1 MLLPA
6 GVKVMQCDFV
16 SVNNGITAATSC
28 LQLNVVNNHIN
39 ARQACI
45 NGRDIN
51 QSCIIGNLFYKDISS
66 QTSSVGVQFTGHSAW
81 NVVSNNVSTPPY
93 CLNLPVTPACWQCLR
108 WHLCLMIPA

>member
-1 MLLPA
+1 MLAA

-51 QSCIIGNLFYKDISS
+51 QSSIIGNLFYKDISS
-66 QTSSVGVQFTGHSAW
+66 QTSSVGVQFTGQSAW
-81 NVVSNNVSTPPY
+81 NVISNNVSAPA
-93 CLNLPVTPACWQCLR
+93 CRLDLPATPACVHCVC
-108 WHLCLMIPA
+108 WHFRPVRTR